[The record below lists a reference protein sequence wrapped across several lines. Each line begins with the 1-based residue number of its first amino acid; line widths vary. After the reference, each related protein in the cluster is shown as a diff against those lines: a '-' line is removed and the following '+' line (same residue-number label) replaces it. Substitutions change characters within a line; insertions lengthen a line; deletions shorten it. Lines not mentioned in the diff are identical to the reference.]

1 MRYFPLMVDTQDKK
15 VLVVGGGKAA
25 ATKIKGLLP
34 SSFSFYC
41 LSPVFD
47 ESLAELAEEYSER
60 IFMKEKTVDADFRFF
75 AYDFLIAATDDE
87 ALNDTLVR
95 RAKLSSVPV
104 LSTSDPET
112 SDVHMASVVNRG
124 PLVISISAENPTI
137 SKHVKEDMENFLE
150 KYDEAK
156 LEEMNRIRKILLER
170 KSEHISRIME
180 DLWQREKISKVH
192 WEEKYDPE
200 GGNESE

>member
-15 VLVVGGGKAA
+15 VLIVCGGKAA

-41 LSPVFD
+41 LSPIFD
-47 ESLAELAEEYSER
+47 ESLSELAEEHPER
-60 IFMKEKTVDADFRFF
+60 IFLKEKTVDANFRFF

-87 ALNDTLVR
+87 ALNAALVR

-112 SDVHMASVVNRG
+112 SDIHMASVVNRG
-124 PLVISISAENPTI
+124 PLVVSISAENPTI
-137 SKHVKEDMENFLE
+137 SKHVKEDMETFLE
-150 KYDEAK
+150 RYDVAK

-180 DLWQREKISKVH
+180 DLWREEKISKAH
-192 WEEKYDPE
+192 WEAKYDPE
-200 GGNESE
+200 SGNESE

>member
-25 ATKIKGLLP
+25 GTKIKGLLP

-41 LSPVFD
+41 LAPVFD
-47 ESLAELAEEYSER
+47 ESFSELAKEHPDR
-60 IFMKEKTVDADFRFF
+60 IFLKEKAVDADFRFF
-75 AYDFLIAATDDE
+75 AYDFLIAATDDA
-87 ALNDTLVR
+87 ALNAALTR

-104 LSTSDPET
+104 LSTSDPKA
-112 SDVHMASVVNRG
+112 SAVHMASVVNRG
-124 PLVISISAENPTI
+124 PLVVSISSENPTI

-156 LEEMNRIRKILLER
+156 LEEMNKIRKILLER

-192 WEEKYDPE
+192 WEEEHDPE
-200 GGNESE
+200 GGNKSE

>member
-1 MRYFPLMVDTQDKK
+1 MRYFPLMIDTQDKK

-25 ATKIKGLLP
+25 TTKVKGLLP
-34 SSFSFYC
+34 SLFSFYC

-47 ESLAELAEEYSER
+47 ESLAELAEAHPDR
-60 IFMKEKTVDADFRFF
+60 IFLKEKTVDADFRFF
-75 AYDFLIAATDDE
+75 AYDFLIVATEDE
-87 ALNDTLVR
+87 ALNAALVR

-104 LSTSDPET
+104 LSTSDPDV
-112 SDVHMASVVNRG
+112 SDVHMASVVSRG
-124 PLVISISAENPTI
+124 PLVISISSENPTI
-137 SKHVKEDMENFLE
+137 SKHVKEDMEAFLE

-180 DLWQREKISKVH
+180 DLWHEEKISKAH
-192 WEEKYDPE
+192 WEAEHDPE

>member
-1 MRYFPLMVDTQDKK
+1 MRYFPLMIDTQDKK

-41 LSPVFD
+41 LAPVFD
-47 ESLAELAEEYSER
+47 ESLTEMAEAHPDR
-60 IFMKEKTVDADFRFF
+60 IFLKEKTVDADFRFF
-75 AYDFLIAATDDE
+75 AYDFLIVATEDE
-87 ALNDTLVR
+87 ALNASLVR

-104 LSTSDPET
+104 LSTSDPKA
-112 SDVHMASVVNRG
+112 SDVHMASVVSRG
-124 PLVISISAENPTI
+124 PLVVSISAENPTI
-137 SKHVKEDMENFLE
+137 SKHVKEDMETFLE

-156 LEEMNRIRKILLER
+156 LVEMNRIRKILLER

-180 DLWQREKISKVH
+180 DLWHEEKISKAH
-192 WEEKYDPE
+192 WEAEHDPE

>member
-1 MRYFPLMVDTQDKK
+1 MRYFPFMVDTQDKK

-25 ATKIKGLLP
+25 TTKIKGLLP
-34 SSFSFYC
+34 SSFSLYC
-41 LSPVFD
+41 LAPVFD
-47 ESLAELAEEYSER
+47 ESLCELAEEHPDR
-60 IFMKEKTVDADFRFF
+60 IFLKEKTVEADFRFF
-75 AYDFLIAATDDE
+75 GYDFLIAATDDA
-87 ALNDTLVR
+87 ALNATLVR

-104 LSTSDPET
+104 LSTSDPDA

-124 PLVISISAENPTI
+124 PLVISISAKNPTI
-137 SKHVKEDMENFLE
+137 SKHVKEDMEVFLE
-150 KYDEAK
+150 KYDVAK

-180 DLWQREKISKVH
+180 DLWREEKISKAH
-192 WEEKYDPE
+192 WEAKYDPE

>member
-1 MRYFPLMVDTQDKK
+1 MRYFPLMIDTQDKK

-41 LSPVFD
+41 LAPVFD
-47 ESLAELAEEYSER
+47 ESLTEMAEAHPDR
-60 IFMKEKTVDADFRFF
+60 IFLKEKTVDADFRFF
-75 AYDFLIAATDDE
+75 AYDFLIVATEDE
-87 ALNDTLVR
+87 ALNASLVR

-104 LSTSDPET
+104 LSTSDPKA
-112 SDVHMASVVNRG
+112 SDFHMASVVSRG
-124 PLVISISAENPTI
+124 PLVVSISAENPTI
-137 SKHVKEDMENFLE
+137 SKHVKEDMETFLE

-156 LEEMNRIRKILLER
+156 LVEMNRIRKILLER

-180 DLWQREKISKVH
+180 DLWHEEKISKAH
-192 WEEKYDPE
+192 WEAEHDPE

>member
-15 VLVVGGGKAA
+15 VLIVGGGKAA

-41 LSPVFD
+41 LAPVFD
-47 ESLAELAEEYSER
+47 ESLSELAEAHPER
-60 IFMKEKTVDADFRFF
+60 IFLKEKTVDADFRFF

-87 ALNDTLVR
+87 ALNAALVR
-95 RAKLSSVPV
+95 RAKLSSVLV
-104 LSTSDPET
+104 LSTSAPET
-112 SDVHMASVVNRG
+112 SDIHMASVVNRG
-124 PLVISISAENPTI
+124 PLVVSISAENPTI
-137 SKHVKEDMENFLE
+137 SKHVKKDMEAFLE

-170 KSEHISRIME
+170 KSVHISRIME
-180 DLWQREKISKVH
+180 DLWREEKISKAH
-192 WEEKYDPE
+192 WEEKHDPE

>member
-25 ATKIKGLLP
+25 TTKIKGLLP
-34 SSFSFYC
+34 SSFSIYC
-41 LSPVFD
+41 LSPAFND
-47 ESLAELAEEYSER
+47 SLSELAKEHPDR
-60 IFMKEKTVDADFRFF
+60 IFLKEKTVDADFRFF
-75 AYDFLIAATDDE
+75 AYDFLIAATDDA
-87 ALNDTLVR
+87 ALNAALVR

-104 LSTSDPET
+104 LSTSDPEA
-112 SDVHMASVVNRG
+112 SDIHMASVVNRG
-124 PLVISISAENPTI
+124 PLVVSISAENPTI
-137 SKHVKEDMENFLE
+137 SKHVKEDMETFLE

-170 KSEHISRIME
+170 KSEHISQIME
-180 DLWQREKISKVH
+180 DLWREEKISKAH
-192 WEEKYDPE
+192 WEAKHDPE

>member
-15 VLVVGGGKAA
+15 VLVIGGGKAA

-41 LSPVFD
+41 LAPVFD
-47 ESLAELAEEYSER
+47 ECLSELAEEHPDR
-60 IFMKEKTVDADFRFF
+60 IFLKEKTVDADFRFF

-137 SKHVKEDMENFLE
+137 SKHVKDDMETFLE

-156 LEEMNRIRKILLER
+156 LEEMNKIRKILLER
-170 KSEHISRIME
+170 KSEHISLIME

>member
-87 ALNDTLVR
+87 ALNAALVR

-200 GGNESE
+200 SGNESE

>member
-156 LEEMNRIRKILLER
+156 LEEMNKIRKILLER

>member
-25 ATKIKGLLP
+25 GTKIKGLLP

-41 LSPVFD
+41 LAPVFD
-47 ESLAELAEEYSER
+47 ESLSELAKEHPDR
-60 IFMKEKTVDADFRFF
+60 IFLKEKAVDADFRFF
-75 AYDFLIAATDDE
+75 AYDFLIAATDDA
-87 ALNDTLVR
+87 ALNAALTR

-104 LSTSDPET
+104 LSTSDPKA
-112 SDVHMASVVNRG
+112 SAVHMASVVNRG
-124 PLVISISAENPTI
+124 PLVVSISSENPTI
-137 SKHVKEDMENFLE
+137 SKHVKEDMESFLE

-156 LEEMNRIRKILLER
+156 LEEMNKIRKILLER

-180 DLWQREKISKVH
+180 DLWQREKISKVY
-192 WEEKYDPE
+192 WEEEHDPE
-200 GGNESE
+200 GGNKSE

>member
-25 ATKIKGLLP
+25 TTKIKGLLP

-41 LSPVFD
+41 LAPVFD
-47 ESLAELAEEYSER
+47 EGLSELAEEHPDR
-60 IFMKEKTVDADFRFF
+60 IFLKEITVDADFRFF

-87 ALNDTLVR
+87 ALNAALVR

-104 LSTSDPET
+104 LSTSDPDA

-124 PLVISISAENPTI
+124 PLVVSISAENPTI
-137 SKHVKEDMENFLE
+137 SKHVKEDMETFLE
-150 KYDEAK
+150 RYDVAK

-180 DLWQREKISKVH
+180 DLWREERISKAH
-192 WEEKYDPE
+192 WEAKYDPE
-200 GGNESE
+200 SGNESE

>member
-75 AYDFLIAATDDE
+75 AYDFLIAATDDA

-156 LEEMNRIRKILLER
+156 LEEMNKIRKILLER

>member
-25 ATKIKGLLP
+25 TTKIKGLLP

-41 LSPVFD
+41 LAPVFD
-47 ESLAELAEEYSER
+47 ESLCELAEAHPDR
-60 IFMKEKTVDADFRFF
+60 IFLKEKTVDADFRFF
-75 AYDFLIAATDDE
+75 AYDFLIAATDDA
-87 ALNDTLVR
+87 ALNATLVR

-104 LSTSDPET
+104 LSTSDPDA

-124 PLVISISAENPTI
+124 PLVISISSENPTI
-137 SKHVKEDMENFLE
+137 SKHVKEDMETFLE

-156 LEEMNRIRKILLER
+156 LEEMNKIRKILLER

-192 WEEKYDPE
+192 WEEKHDPE
-200 GGNESE
+200 SGNESE

>member
-15 VLVVGGGKAA
+15 VLIVGGGKAA
-25 ATKIKGLLP
+25 TTKIKGLLP

-41 LSPVFD
+41 LAPVFD
-47 ESLAELAEEYSER
+47 ESLSELAEEHPDR
-60 IFMKEKTVDADFRFF
+60 IFLKVKTVDADFRFF

-87 ALNDTLVR
+87 ALNAALVR

-104 LSTSDPET
+104 LSTSDPDA
-112 SDVHMASVVNRG
+112 SDVHMASFVNRG
-124 PLVISISAENPTI
+124 PLVVSISAENPTI
-137 SKHVKEDMENFLE
+137 SKHVKEDMEAFLE
-150 KYDEAK
+150 RYDEAK

-180 DLWQREKISKVH
+180 DLWREEKISKVH
-192 WEEKYDPE
+192 WEAKHDPK